1 MRAAMQVVFAFA
13 LFIGAMLALN
23 RIEFGR
29 FD

>member
-1 MRAAMQVVFAFA
+1 MRAAMQVVIAFA
-13 LFIGAMLALN
+13 VFVAAMLALN